1 MLPSSRPGFARWAWY
16 SSCQSTSYVLF
27 CLEHEAQK
35 SDPPSRKAFR
45 LTETRAFPLV
55 ANVKQDLKQA
65 MTGGFF
71 FSGKFFT
78 RSCLFSLLWMLTNFL
93 YIRGLV
99 NLGCTEMISIFATH
113 VSFVYLLSW
122 VVLHEQFVGIR
133 VSVAGDKRT
142 NTNTKAVLYSLG
154 KSTWHNNSS
163 TFF

>member
-1 MLPSSRPGFARWAWY
+1 MGLIFFLPIYLICLVLSGARSSKIRSTFKEGIQAYRNKGFSFGSKRKTRLK
-16 SSCQSTSYVLF
+16 TSNDWWLLF
-27 CLEHEAQK
+27 
-35 SDPPSRKAFR
+35 
-45 LTETRAFPLV
+45 FP
-55 ANVKQDLKQA
+55 
-65 MTGGFF
+65 
-71 FSGKFFT
+71 GKFFT

-142 NTNTKAVLYSLG
+142 NTNTKAVRELYSLG